1 MIDNDHIRGFNETAR
16 FRLPLLRLAGIALIF
31 VGACSSMPDQS
42 NWILIGQTTREEV
55 LEAYGPPDLVMSTQE
70 GDLAVYR
77 PRDTSPASQLR
88 IPTAQIGP
96 FGTSITKMEPV
107 TPGLGARRM
116 NGGRL
121 ERPPQELRIRY
132 NTQGIVTELIR

>member
-1 MIDNDHIRGFNETAR
+1 MRGFEQSAG
-16 FRLPLLRLAGIALIF
+16 FRPHRLLLAGIALIV
-31 VGACSSMPDQS
+31 VGACSSMSNQS
-42 NWILIGQTTREEV
+42 DWIVIGQTTREEV
-55 LEAYGPPDLVMSTQE
+55 IEAYGPPDLVMSTHE

-77 PRDTSPASQLR
+77 PRDPSHASQLR
-88 IPTAQIGP
+88 IPTAQTGP

-121 ERPPQELRIRY
+121 ERPTQELRIRY
-132 NTQGIVTELIR
+132 NAQGIVTELIR